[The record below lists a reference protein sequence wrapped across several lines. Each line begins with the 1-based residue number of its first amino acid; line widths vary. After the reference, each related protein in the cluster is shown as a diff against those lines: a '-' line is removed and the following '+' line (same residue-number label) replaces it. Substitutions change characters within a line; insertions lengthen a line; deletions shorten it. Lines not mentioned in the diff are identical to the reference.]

1 MSTLSKTYQVAT
13 GELKFEF
20 IYSEL
25 LGTLDD
31 CEIVDISPL
40 RYGFDS
46 DDAKSIAVYPSSIT
60 VTVDDINGDNYSRFM
75 KLYSHYNAVFPFNH
89 YDVLQLVISLNGE
102 IIFKGLLDEVNNQ
115 NSDRTVE
122 ITFVDGINRYK
133 NAKVGNPAVL
143 NRLYAAGVIPR
154 LPVLGGY
161 AYAFGFNSLQYLTT
175 SSIGQV
181 VNAPGYF
188 PGKIENGDRDVRL
201 SEVIRQLI
209 LTLRSDLQ
217 VEYQNELKYGEDST
231 PLANMV
237 GIDQLNIRRVMSN
250 LFGRYVVINK
260 MPGREN
266 QIADVDPSAD
276 YQKPD
281 NFEVVYEDENSI
293 VFFHNWSGN
302 YPIGVNEKKW
312 EKGLD
317 EKEISE
323 ILKTLAV
330 NTYSY
335 FGLKGINQFFFRH
348 KRYSSGPAELTG
360 IRSMSKY
367 LAIDR
372 VSQVVINDYYTGNY
386 AKKGSDYNIDEEK
399 LEYKIPLNAF
409 RTENGWEYR
418 LNYYSGGSE
427 KRVLHFYD
435 PVLQVRDIPQEY
447 LSIAE
452 YNAHKNHLN
461 RYEFELSGINY
472 NMDSTY
478 RVGQNNY
485 SDLVRPVTIEK
496 YLLDDYTNM
505 TAIQI

>member
-1 MSTLSKTYQVAT
+1 MSTLSKTYNVAT

-20 IYSEL
+20 IYSAL

-31 CEIVDISPL
+31 CEVVDISPL

-46 DDAKSIAVYPSSIT
+46 DDAKSFAVYPSSIT
-60 VTVDDINGDNYSRFM
+60 VTIDDINGDNYSKFL
-75 KLYSHYNAVFPFNH
+75 KFYSHYNSVFPFNH
-89 YDVLQLVISLNGE
+89 YDALHLVISLNGE
-102 IIFKGLLDEVNNQ
+102 IIFKGLLDEVSNENT
-115 NSDRTVE
+115 DRTVAV
-122 ITFVDGINRYK
+122 TFVDGINRYK
-133 NAKVGNPAVL
+133 NAKIGNPAVL
-143 NRLYAAGVIPR
+143 NNLHLAGVVPR
-154 LPVLGGY
+154 LPALGGY
-161 AYAFGFNSLQYLTT
+161 AFAFGFNTLQYLTT
-175 SSIGQV
+175 STVGQV
-181 VNAPGYF
+181 VNTPGYF
-188 PGKIENGDRDVRL
+188 PGAIENGDRDVRL

-217 VEYQNELKYGEDST
+217 VEYLNELKYGEETT
-231 PLANMV
+231 PLPNMV

-250 LFGRYVVINK
+250 LFGRYVVVNK
-260 MPGREN
+260 TPGRHN
-266 QIADVDPSAD
+266 QIADVEPSAD

-281 NFEVVYEDENSI
+281 KFEVVYEDENAI
-293 VFFHNWSGN
+293 VLFHNWSGN
-302 YPIGVNEKKW
+302 YPLGVNEKKW

-335 FGLKGINQFFFRH
+335 FGLKGVNTFFFRH
-348 KRYSSGPAELTG
+348 KRYSSDPVMLSG
-360 IRSMSKY
+360 IKSMSKD
-367 LAIDR
+367 LAIDK

-386 AKKGSDYNIDEEK
+386 AKKGSDYNIDEET

-435 PVLQVRDIPQEY
+435 PVLQIRDIPQEY

-461 RYEFELSGINY
+461 RYEFELAGINY
-472 NMDSTY
+472 DMDATY
-478 RVGQNNY
+478 RVLEDNY
-485 SDLVRPVTIEK
+485 DDLVRPVTIEK
-496 YLLDDYTNM
+496 HLLDDFTNM